1 MTGNRAADAVDVHDS
16 LSVTGNRAD
25 GNYHNYYWLTI
36 PRYRVYSFCTKIKK
50 HTLRTSYASFG

>member
-25 GNYHNYYWLTI
+25 GNYHNYWLTI
-36 PRYRVYSFCTKIKK
+36 PRYRRIVSGTEIKK
-50 HTLRTSYASFG
+50 YTLRISYMSFG